1 MTTERTICASHYDA
15 VTREYPDADMSRL
28 ERGRKC
34 GRCVFCTGR
43 PAEEKPAPTLDV
55 ATLRALADE
64 FDRMRAYAEKHV
76 HLSQDPTR
84 ARTRIAMYR
93 QFAQRYRHRA
103 TRVERERGQ

>member
-15 VTREYPDADMSRL
+15 VIREYPDADMSRL

-43 PAEEKPAPTLDV
+43 PAEEKPAPSLDV

-64 FDRMRAYAEKHV
+64 FDRMRAYAEKHFNYSFSPV
-76 HLSQDPTR
+76 QFGE
-84 ARTRIAMYR
+84 RIRVYKR
-93 QFAQRYRHRA
+93 LAQRYRHRA
-103 TRVERERGQ
+103 TRIERERGQ